1 MQLVTKLALS
11 SFLSRLPNKVF
22 WTNETRYAENVP
34 KALSLFGQT
43 TPTNPNFHSSDSPR
57 TYHHSH
63 NKRNRRSEATM
74 VRGSIKMNAIMQVV
88 DSWELIKRKDSDWS
102 ENFGVLVFEK

>member
-11 SFLSRLPNKVF
+11 SFLI
-22 WTNETRYAENVP
+22 ETPQKGVLDQRDTIRRKRSQSAVSVWANNTDESKFPFERQSEN
-34 KALSLFGQT
+34 LSPQ
-43 TPTNPNFHSSDSPR
+43 SQQ
-57 TYHHSH
+57 
-63 NKRNRRSEATM
+63 RNRGSEATM

-102 ENFGVLVFEK
+102 ENFGELVFEK

>member
-1 MQLVTKLALS
+1 
-11 SFLSRLPNKVF
+11 
-22 WTNETRYAENVP
+22 
-34 KALSLFGQT
+34 
-43 TPTNPNFHSSDSPR
+43 
-57 TYHHSH
+57 
-63 NKRNRRSEATM
+63 M

>member
-11 SFLSRLPNKVF
+11 SFLI
-22 WTNETRYAENVP
+22 ETPQKGVLDQRDTIRRKRSQSAVSVWANNTDESKFPFERQSENQ
-34 KALSLFGQT
+34 SQQ
-43 TPTNPNFHSSDSPR
+43 
-57 TYHHSH
+57 
-63 NKRNRRSEATM
+63 RNRRSEATM